1 MEFRVTRK
9 KGAGG
14 EDTVSLITPEQIG
27 KDDSEKL
34 VQFRPSQGELEA
46 YTSTE
51 IKATVMAKY
60 DEIDQQIFCNYIL
73 GKNVMGVFEKEW
85 TYTLRTHLNYD
96 EQHLDLP
103 IKGTSMVPQLSINPT
118 YLEFP
123 NTPLQHKIKKS
134 LKI

>member
-1 MEFRVTRK
+1 
-9 KGAGG
+9 
-14 EDTVSLITPEQIG
+14 
-27 KDDSEKL
+27 
-34 VQFRPSQGELEA
+34 
-46 YTSTE
+46 
-51 IKATVMAKY
+51 
-60 DEIDQQIFCNYIL
+60 
-73 GKNVMGVFEKEW
+73 MGVFEKEW

-123 NTPLQHKIKKS
+123 NTPLQHKIKKT